1 MRVFVRLL
9 EEQAEQALRLAY
21 QSSNKKA
28 ERFLR
33 LLAVDLALAA
43 EDQRNRMEERA
54 AAAPVVAA
62 KVVAAKVVTAK
73 PVPVKKT
80 RGLNAEMLRELESL
94 RLIVGPNA
102 HPVEALGALKHPL
115 VNKAAHDLAVLEN
128 ERNLARAN
136 L

>member
-43 EDQRNRMEERA
+43 EDRRNRLQERA
-54 AAAPVVAA
+54 AAAPA
-62 KVVAAKVVTAK
+62 VTAK
-73 PVPVKKT
+73 PVPVRKT
-80 RGLNAEMLRELESL
+80 RGLNPEMLRELESL
-94 RLIVGPNA
+94 RLIVGPDA
-102 HPVEALGALKHPL
+102 HPVEPLRTLKHPL

>member
-21 QSSNKKA
+21 QSRNKKA

-43 EDQRNRMEERA
+43 EEQRNRISERA
-54 AAAPVVAA
+54 ELTKAP
-62 KVVAAKVVTAK
+62 VVTAK

-80 RGLNAEMLRELESL
+80 RGLNPEMLRELESL

-102 HPVEALGALKHPL
+102 HPIESLRALEHML
-115 VNKAAHDLAVLEN
+115 VNKPANDLTVLKN
-128 ERNLARAN
+128 EGNLARAN
-136 L
+136 F

>member
-33 LLAVDLALAA
+33 LLAVDLALAP
-43 EDQRNRMEERA
+43 EEQRNRVRERA
-54 AAAPVVAA
+54 APAPVVAA
-62 KVVAAKVVTAK
+62 K
-73 PVPVKKT
+73 PVPAKKT
-80 RGLNAEMLRELESL
+80 RGLNPEMLRELESL

-102 HPVEALGALKHPL
+102 HPVEALRTLKHPL

>member
-21 QSSNKKA
+21 QSRNKKA

-43 EDQRNRMEERA
+43 EEQRNRIPEPA
-54 AAAPVVAA
+54 KAPVVA
-62 KVVAAKVVTAK
+62 AK

-80 RGLNAEMLRELESL
+80 RGLNPEMLRELESL

-102 HPVEALGALKHPL
+102 HPVESLRALEHML
-115 VNKAAHDLAVLEN
+115 VNKPANDLPVLEN
-128 ERNLARAN
+128 KGNFARAN

>member
-9 EEQAEQALRLAY
+9 EEQAEHALRLAY
-21 QSSNKKA
+21 ESRNKKA

-43 EDQRNRMEERA
+43 EEQRTRMVERTTP
-54 AAAPVVAA
+54 AP
-62 KVVAAKVVTAK
+62 VVTAK

-102 HPVEALGALKHPL
+102 HPVEPLGTFKHPL
-115 VNKAAHDLAVLEN
+115 VNKPANDLAVLEN
-128 ERNLARAN
+128 EGNLARAN

>member
-21 QSSNKKA
+21 QSRSKKA

-43 EDQRNRMEERA
+43 EDQRNRLVERA
-54 AAAPVVAA
+54 ESAKTPAVA
-62 KVVAAKVVTAK
+62 AK

-80 RGLNAEMLRELESL
+80 RGLNPEMLRELESL

-102 HPVEALGALKHPL
+102 HPVEPLGTLQHPL
-115 VNKAAHDLAVLEN
+115 VNKPANDLAVLEN

>member
-21 QSSNKKA
+21 QSRNKKA

-43 EDQRNRMEERA
+43 EEQRNRVTERA
-54 AAAPVVAA
+54 ELAKASAVA
-62 KVVAAKVVTAK
+62 AK

-80 RGLNAEMLRELESL
+80 RGLNPEMLRELESL
-94 RLIVGPNA
+94 RLIVGPDA
-102 HPVEALGALKHPL
+102 HPVEALGSLKHPL
-115 VNKAAHDLAVLEN
+115 VNKPANDLAVLKN

>member
-21 QSSNKKA
+21 QSRSKMA

-43 EDQRNRMEERA
+43 EEQRNRLPEREP
-54 AAAPVVAA
+54 APVSPVNAPKPTPIAA
-62 KVVAAKVVTAK
+62 K
-73 PVPVKKT
+73 
-80 RGLNAEMLRELESL
+80 RGLNPEMLRELESL

-102 HPVEALGALKHPL
+102 HPVEALRTLQHPL
-115 VNKAAHDLAVLEN
+115 VHKAANDLAVLEN